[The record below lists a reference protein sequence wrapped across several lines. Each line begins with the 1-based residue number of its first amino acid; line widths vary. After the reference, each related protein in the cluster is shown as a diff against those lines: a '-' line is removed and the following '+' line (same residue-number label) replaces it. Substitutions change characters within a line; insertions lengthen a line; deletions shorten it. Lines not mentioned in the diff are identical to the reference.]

1 MLLFRLLGL
10 LVAVALG
17 SLVLMYLT
25 SGERRYLSYAWRLFK
40 YSLFLAV
47 FVLVLIFAERLVDQ
61 F

>member
-17 SLVLMYLT
+17 SLILMYLA
-25 SGERRYLSYAWRLFK
+25 SGERTYLGYAWRLFR

-47 FVLVLIFAERLVDQ
+47 FVLILIFAERLADQ

>member
-10 LVAVALG
+10 GVAVALG
-17 SLVLMYLT
+17 SLVLMYLA
-25 SGERRYLSYAWRLFK
+25 SGERRYLGYAWRLFR

-47 FVLVLIFAERLVDQ
+47 FVLLLLFAERLADQ

>member
-17 SLVLMYLT
+17 SLVLTYLL
-25 SGERRYLSYAWRLFK
+25 SGERKYLHYAWRLFR

-47 FVLVLIFAERLVDQ
+47 FVLILIFGERLTDQ

>member
-47 FVLVLIFAERLVDQ
+47 FVLVLIFAERLADQ